1 MWPTRVRAGPNTG
14 DSSVDAAAAAAGVVE
29 GTGAGVGAL
38 VKECLVLR
46 TTKFGVGELIGEEG
60 DTSVLLV
67 GEDGSELP
75 LLMGFVFAHGS

>member
-14 DSSVDAAAAAAGVVE
+14 DSSVPDVAVATDVDAGVGV
-29 GTGAGVGAL
+29 GVGAL

-46 TTKFGVGELIGEEG
+46 TTKLGVGELIGEQG